1 MNKYIPHTAQDL
13 EAMLAACGVT
23 SVDELF
29 SDIPE
34 AVRFRQD
41 YNLPDSFSEL
51 EVVDHI
57 ERLANQ
63 NQPQMIPFV
72 GAGAY
77 DHYVP
82 SIIKPIITRSEFA
95 TSYTP
100 YQPEVSQGTLTYIF
114 EFQTMMSRLFDLPVA
129 NASMYDAFTAA
140 VEAAMMMNAVTKRN
154 HVLVASS
161 VNPSYKRV
169 IETYARFRGFHVTYL
184 PEQNGRVDQT
194 QAAALFTNQIS
205 GVIVQ
210 SPNYYGLI
218 EDVTSLSAQVH
229 EIGGLVTLAVNPL
242 AFAILKTPGEMGVDI
257 VVGDAQPFGIGLNY
271 GGPYIGFMVSSD
283 ALVRKLPGRIVGETV
298 DVDGKR
304 AFVLTLRAREQ
315 DIRREKATSNICS
328 NQSLNVLAAS
338 VFLSVMGPQGLKEMA
353 TQNYQKAHYA
363 YDQITSLP
371 GFKKVYDTHFFNE
384 FVVETSIPYEQI
396 AAACEEDYM
405 IPGLYLG
412 ENKILFCVTEK
423 RSKEQI
429 DHLVD
434 LLGGLDHA

>member
-1 MNKYIPHTAQDL
+1 LD
-13 EAMLAACGVT
+13 VT
-23 SVDELF
+23 F
-29 SDIPE
+29 
-34 AVRFRQD
+34 
-41 YNLPDSFSEL
+41 
-51 EVVDHI
+51 
-57 ERLANQ
+57 
-63 NQPQMIPFV
+63 
-72 GAGAY
+72 G
-77 DHYVP
+77 HYVP

-140 VEAAMMMNAVTKRN
+140 AEAAMMMNAVTKRN
-154 HVLVASS
+154 IVYVAST

-169 IETYARFRGFHVTYL
+169 IETYARFRGFSVHYL
-184 PEQNGRVDQT
+184 PEKDGRVDQV
-194 QAAALFTNQIS
+194 AAASILNDHVS
-205 GVIVQ
+205 GLIIQ
-210 SPNYYGLI
+210 SPNYFGLV
-218 EDVTSLSAQVH
+218 EDVTDISARAH
-229 EIGGLVTLAVNPL
+229 EVGALVTLAANPL

-271 GGPYIGFMVSSD
+271 GGPYVGFMVSSEK
-283 ALVRKLPGRIVGETV
+283 LVRKLPGRIVGETV

-338 VFLSVMGPQGLKEMA
+338 VFLSVMGPQGLVEMA

-371 GFKKVYDTHFFNE
+371 TFSKVYD
-384 FVVETSIPYEQI
+384 
-396 AAACEEDYM
+396 
-405 IPGLYLG
+405 
-412 ENKILFCVTEK
+412 
-423 RSKEQI
+423 
-429 DHLVD
+429 
-434 LLGGLDHA
+434 

>member
-1 MNKYIPHTAQDL
+1 MNKYIPHTAKDL
-13 EAMLAACGVT
+13 QEMLAACGVT
-23 SVDELF
+23 SVEELF
-29 SDIPE
+29 SDVPKNVLFQRE
-34 AVRFRQD
+34 
-41 YNLPDSFSEL
+41 YNLPKGQSEL
-51 EVVDHI
+51 EVLETI
-57 ERLANQ
+57 ERLSQQ
-63 NQPQMIPFV
+63 NHSNMIPFV

-82 SIIKPIITRSEFA
+82 TIIKPLTSRSEFA

-140 VEAAMMMNAVTKRN
+140 AEAAMMMNAVTKRN
-154 HVLVASS
+154 IVYVAST
-161 VNPSYKRV
+161 VHPSYLKV
-169 IETYARFRGFHVTYL
+169 IKTYARFRGFQVLEL
-184 PEQNGRVDQT
+184 PEKSGRTDIE
-194 QAAALFTNQIS
+194 ASLPLINDSIS

-218 EDVTSLSAQVH
+218 EDVTALSNKLH
-229 EIGGLVTLAVNPL
+229 EHKGLMTLAVNPL
-242 AFAILKTPGEMGVDI
+242 PFAILKTPGEMNVDI

-271 GGPYIGFMVSSD
+271 GGPYIGFVVSTD

-304 AFVLTLRAREQ
+304 AYVLTLRAREQ
-315 DIRREKATSNICS
+315 DIRRDKATSNICS

-338 VFLSVMGPQGLKEMA
+338 IFLSTMGPQGLTEMA

-363 YDQITSLP
+363 FDQITSLP
-371 GFKKVYDTHFFNE
+371 GFSSVHDEDFFNE
-384 FVVETSIPYEQI
+384 FVVQTPFSYAVVKEALEK
-396 AAACEEDYM
+396 ENM
-405 IPGLYLG
+405 VPGVDLG
-412 ENKILFCVTEK
+412 DGKILFCVTEK
-423 RSKEQI
+423 RTKLQI

-434 LLGGLDHA
+434 VLGGLAQ